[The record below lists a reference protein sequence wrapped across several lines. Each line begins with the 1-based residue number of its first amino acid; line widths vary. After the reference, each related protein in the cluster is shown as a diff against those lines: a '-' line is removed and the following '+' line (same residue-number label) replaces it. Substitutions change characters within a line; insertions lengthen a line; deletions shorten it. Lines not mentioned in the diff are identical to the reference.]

1 MAGDRVADVIGE
13 TCDYGACAAPVRV
26 RVEFVFG
33 DLQLCQHHWHEAAD
47 LVAESPTFLTV
58 QVNTAVSAV

>member
-13 TCDYGACAAPVRV
+13 TCDYGACSAPVRV

-33 DLQLCQHHWHEAAD
+33 DLQLCLHHWHEAAD
-47 LVAESPTFLTV
+47 LVSESPTFLSV
-58 QVNTAVSAV
+58 HVKAAATAC